1 MKYFAKYDA
10 FEQWLVDHE
19 GKNEPNVTM
28 YYIHMIENKSSQGFV
43 LIILIYQIINNVL
56 ACGFEVDQQSF
67 I

>member
-28 YYIHMIENKSSQGFV
+28 YYIHMIENKSS
-43 LIILIYQIINNVL
+43 
-56 ACGFEVDQQSF
+56 
-67 I
+67 